1 MDDAQHQKFAPLSEV
16 TSLTE
21 LLNACRDGTKTWMTE
36 NLHKL
41 NDDKTEAPFFSFL
54 SPLKPSTISV
64 PDSVSLGI
72 QTIPFSDS
80 VSNIKLP
87 IKKPILC
94 YYLVL
99 L

>member
-1 MDDAQHQKFAPLSEV
+1 
-16 TSLTE
+16 
-21 LLNACRDGTKTWMTE
+21 MTE

-41 NDDKTEAPFFSFL
+41 NDDKTEASFFSFS

-64 PDSVSLGI
+64 PDSVSLGT